1 MLQSYY
7 SLLFQQVLQQR
18 TQQRWLTC
26 GFQTKEFSFV
36 ITKQAPSC
44 YMVGNI
50 NNQSQK
56 QLRMSIG
63 SCWHQV
69 CRVTQSTAAHP
80 NQPSPQHTM
89 MQHQPQNSSFPLRYA
104 QAILFLP
111 FGTKSCA
118 NCGHIKISLGIIG
131 PEAIWTVSNMGI
143 KKWHYC
149 KALLPLKF
157 HSWTHIFSCT
167 TQDEWWVLSLK
178 QGIFNKT
185 ISCII

>member
-1 MLQSYY
+1 MVDLWLPNQRVLFCDYKAGTFLLYGWQYKQSVTKTTENVNRELLAPGLQGY
-7 SLLFQQVLQQR
+7 
-18 TQQRWLTC
+18 
-26 GFQTKEFSFV
+26 TKHSSSPKPAKSPAHHDAASA
-36 ITKQAPSC
+36 TKQ
-44 YMVGNI
+44 
-50 NNQSQK
+50 
-56 QLRMSIG
+56 LL
-63 SCWHQV
+63 
-69 CRVTQSTAAHP
+69 
-80 NQPSPQHTM
+80 
-89 MQHQPQNSSFPLRYA
+89 SFEIRTGF
-104 QAILFLP
+104 ILFLP